1 MSASSARLIA
11 GGLLALICCYIG
23 LLIKRRYSARVKF
36 FKSATDFCRMLQDEL
51 SMRKT
56 PMPEICAK
64 FLDGRKGQFEDYLSE
79 WCEKA
84 KTHEDVDKDKCRL
97 LKNDETKDLTTFLCN
112 LGKTDL
118 KDQLSHVSHYEKC
131 FEKKTDECEEQNKKT
146 GSMYFKLC
154 VLLGLAVILILA

>member
-1 MSASSARLIA
+1 MTAEIARLIA

-23 LLIKRRYSARVKF
+23 LLIKRRYAARVKF
-36 FKSATDFCRMLQDEL
+36 FKSATEFCRMFQDEL

-64 FLDGRKGQFEDYLSE
+64 FLDGRKGQFEDFLLD
-79 WCEKA
+79 WCEKTKA
-84 KTHEDVDKDKCRL
+84 QENIDKDKCRL
-97 LKNDETKDLTTFLCN
+97 LKNDEIKDLNTFLFS

-118 KDQLSHVSHYEKC
+118 KDQLSHVAHYEKC
-131 FEKKTDECEEQNKKT
+131 FEKKTSECEEQSKKT

>member
-1 MSASSARLIA
+1 MTAEIARLIA

-23 LLIKRRYSARVKF
+23 LLIKRRYAARVRF
-36 FKSATDFCRMLQDEL
+36 FKSATEFCQMMQDEL

-64 FLDGRKGQFEDYLSE
+64 FLDGRKGQFEDCILD

-84 KTHEDVDKDKCRL
+84 KQHGAIDKDKFRL
-97 LKNDETKDLTTFLCN
+97 LKNDEIKELNTFLCN

-118 KDQLSHVSHYEKC
+118 KDQLSHVGHYEKC
-131 FEKKTDECEEQNKKT
+131 FEIKTNECEEQSKKT